1 METNNLLAWPI
12 LTNRSRKQ
20 DISEY
25 ASYLV
30 ILHISRLHPIV
41 VSSYQCCVL
50 GGNGCLPLLAM
61 LVVKLSCY
69 SSLYESLS

>member
-30 ILHISRLHPIV
+30 ILHIFRSYPIV
-41 VSSYQCCVL
+41 MFSYQCCVL
-50 GGNGCLPLLAM
+50 GGNGCVPLLPM
-61 LVVKLSCY
+61 LVVRLSCY
-69 SSLYESLS
+69 SSHYESLS